1 MNWQEMQ
8 EKVLK
13 NLNPDQL
20 DWLLEKEHIE
30 TKIGDIRKMTLAEIK
45 KLFPEKKDSSKIN
58 DSKLIM
64 NFIWQSY
71 LMIKSRELK
80 PLKGNLRSFWYR
92 ELRPFYK
99 NNGLLEKD
107 EGPEIEII
115 GFDFDEFEEE
125 KAKSLLNTLGE
136 GSGRELYII
145 NRMSKC
151 FDEFVIKAIFK
162 FREEFEFQDPRES
175 FSIIGHDKPRIIFFT
190 EKEGLFWL
198 CQEISKKYGI
208 SAVASQGEPG
218 YLTMEYFADKL
229 NKRNAKSIEIASLT
243 DYDPWGYNIANEFAQ
258 KMAEPIFEFKKVNS
272 KNLTNLDLF
281 TKEVIEYAKRDL
293 SKVSPTKKKQV
304 DDWMKITNGIDGKA
318 FGMHVDHAEI
328 DLIWKAVDKWYNG
341 L

>member
-13 NLNPDQL
+13 NLKPDQL
-20 DWLLEKEHIE
+20 DWLKKRKIE
-30 TKIGDIRKMTLAEIK
+30 LKIGDLRKMTIEEIR
-45 KLFPEKKDSSKIN
+45 KLFPEKDNDYTKIN

-71 LMIKSRELK
+71 LMIKSKELK

-99 NNGLLEKD
+99 NNGLLEND
-107 EGPEIEII
+107 EGPAIEVFGI
-115 GFDFDEFEEE
+115 DFEDENT
-125 KAKSLLNTLGE
+125 KSLFNILGE
-136 GSGRELYII
+136 GTKRELYII
-145 NRMSKC
+145 DKMSKS
-151 FDEFVIKAIFK
+151 FDNFVLKAIFK

-175 FSIIGHDKPRIIFFT
+175 FKIVGRNKPRFIFFT

-208 SAVASQGEPG
+208 SSVASQGEPG
-218 YLTMEYFADKL
+218 YLTMEYFSDELKGHDIKNVL
-229 NKRNAKSIEIASLT
+229 IGSLT
-243 DYDPWGYNIANEFAQ
+243 DYDPWGYNIAREFGR
-258 KMAEPIFEFKKVNS
+258 KMTEPVFGFKVVN
-272 KNLTNLDLF
+272 KNLTSLDLF
-281 TKEVIEYAKRDL
+281 TKESIEYAKRDL
-293 SKVSPTKKKQV
+293 SKVSPSKKKQV
-304 DDWMKITNGIDGKA
+304 EDWMKITNGIDGKA

-328 DLIWKAVDKWYNG
+328 DRIWKAVDNWYNG